1 MHYNELLTKLTYL
14 TKCNSISQS
23 DIGKALSVGRATI
36 NGRAERN
43 SKFKPHEI
51 EAIEDY
57 FGICFDDVRIEENV
71 PELIEPEKIKQNIE
85 MAGRKLSYIQ
95 DKHDFLERD
104 MAARLNT
111 SESRYRR
118 LVLGK
123 EELTLKDLVQI
134 KIHFSQD
141 MKNIDEFLFK

>member
-1 MHYNELLTKLTYL
+1 MDFRTAFSLLIYL
-14 TKCNSISQS
+14 TKRNNITFN
-23 DIGKALSVGRATI
+23 DIGDALDVGRAAI
-36 NGRAERN
+36 SKRAERN

-57 FGICFDDVRIEENV
+57 FGVCFDDVRIEENT
-71 PELIEPEKIKQNIE
+71 PELIEPEKIKQNLE
-85 MAGRKLSYIQ
+85 TAGKKLAYIQ
-95 DKHDFLERD
+95 DKYAFLERD

-118 LVLGK
+118 LMLGK
-123 EELTLKDLVQI
+123 EEITLKDLAQI

-141 MKNIDEFLFK
+141 IGSIDNFLFK

>member
-1 MHYNELLTKLTYL
+1 MQYNDLLTKLIYL
-14 TKCNSISQS
+14 TKRN
-23 DIGKALSVGRATI
+23 DITQIEIGRAIEVDKGAI
-36 NGRAERN
+36 NARAKRN
-43 SKFKPHEI
+43 SKFKPNEI

-85 MAGRKLSYIQ
+85 LVGRKLSYIQ

-134 KIHFSQD
+134 KIHFPQD

>member
-1 MHYNELLTKLTYL
+1 MDFATVLSLLIYL
-14 TKCNSISQS
+14 TKRNNISFN
-23 DIGKALSVGRATI
+23 DIGAALNVGRAAI
-36 NGRAERN
+36 SKRAERN

-57 FGICFDDVRIEENV
+57 FGICFDDVRIEENI

-85 MAGRKLSYIQ
+85 LAGRKLSYIQ

-123 EELTLKDLVQI
+123 EELTLKDLAQI
-134 KIHFSQD
+134 KIHFPQD

>member
-1 MHYNELLTKLTYL
+1 MDYNTLLTKLIYL
-14 TKCNSISQS
+14 TKRNDLSQS
-23 DIGKALSVGRATI
+23 EIGKAIGLDRAGA
-36 NGRAERN
+36 NKRAKRN

-57 FGICFDDVRIEENV
+57 FGVCFDDVRIEENT
-71 PELIEPEKIKQNIE
+71 PELIEPEKIKQNLE
-85 MAGRKLSYIQ
+85 TAGKKLAYIQ
-95 DKHDFLERD
+95 DKYAFLERD

-118 LVLGK
+118 LMLGK
-123 EELTLKDLVQI
+123 EELTLKDLAQI

-141 MKNIDEFLFK
+141 IGSIDNFLFK

>member
-1 MHYNELLTKLTYL
+1 MLYNDLLARLIFLTKRNDITQKMIGDILGL
-14 TKCNSISQS
+14 KRASIS
-23 DIGKALSVGRATI
+23 
-36 NGRAERN
+36 GRAERN

-57 FGICFDDVRIEENV
+57 FGVCFDDVRIEENI
-71 PELIEPEKIKQNIE
+71 PELIEPEKIKQNLE
-85 MAGRKLSYIQ
+85 TAGKKLAYIQ
-95 DKHDFLERD
+95 DKYAFLERD

-118 LVLGK
+118 LMLGK
-123 EELTLKDLVQI
+123 EELTLKDLAQI

-141 MKNIDEFLFK
+141 IGSIDNFLFK